1 MAGPLQSGD
10 HKEGRLIL
18 SYFHPLIV
26 AGQKITFDHLEPFS
40 LVVPTATKAA
50 GVRIDV
56 VFSNHCFSKTFDARV
71 HLGGEVDVWD
81 RHKRRVF
88 DRMRYDLSK
97 ALPEIVQG
105 LPSSAVF
112 LTPESNFVRITM
124 PGGIA
129 GADYRMFF
137 RITKAEK
144 GSGCDLRL
152 RMESAYSPTIGQAVP
167 ARDMTKIRFVVLVD
181 KTLRGEKV
189 RRQYKR

>member
-1 MAGPLQSGD
+1 LP
-10 HKEGRLIL
+10 
-18 SYFHPLIV
+18 YFPSLTV
-26 AGQKITFDHLEPFS
+26 AGQEIAFDHLEPFS

-56 VFSNHCFSKTFDARV
+56 VFSNHCFSETFAAQV

-81 RHKRRVF
+81 RDKRRVF
-88 DRMRYDLSK
+88 DQVRYNLSK
-97 ALPEIVQG
+97 ALPGIIQG
-105 LPSSAVF
+105 LPTSAVF
-112 LTPESNFVRITM
+112 LTPEANFVRITM
-124 PGGIA
+124 PGGMA

-137 RITKAEK
+137 RIIKADK

-152 RMESAYSPTIGQAVP
+152 RVESAYSPTIGQAVP
-167 ARDMTKIRFVVLVD
+167 AHDMTKIRFVVLVD